1 MNYYKLE
8 KLATPRPWTIAK
20 ELPTSGT
27 AIAVPYGSEA
37 YNPNG
42 HRMMFATSGPN
53 NEAVLQTNL
62 WPEDMALI
70 VHCVTNFSKVLEA
83 LKDEHA
89 ELIEENDAQHLIGEC
104 QTCKLIAE
112 LEEVK

>member
-8 KLATPRPWTIAK
+8 KLATSRPWTIAK
-20 ELPTSGT
+20 ESPTSGT
-27 AIAVPYGSEA
+27 AI
-37 YNPNG
+37 
-42 HRMMFATSGPN
+42 SGPN